1 MNEKK
6 KKFPLIQI
14 LPNSKK
20 GVSPVIATVLL
31 IGLVMVITLIIF
43 LWFKG
48 LTQEAIVKFDKNVEL
63 VCDEVKFEA
72 DYSNGILSI
81 SNIGNVPIYGIKV
94 KISESGNYETKGL
107 NDLSEWPKEGLN
119 QGRTFSGDISA
130 NTASAD
136 SVTLTPVLV
145 GSSESGER
153 TYTCDEARYGHTIN
167 L

>member
-1 MNEKK
+1 MVNIN
-6 KKFPLIQI
+6 FF
-14 LPNSKK
+14 SKNRK

-31 IGLVMVITLIIF
+31 IGLVMVITLIVF

-48 LTQEAIVKFDKNVEL
+48 LTQEAIIKFDKNVEV
-63 VCDEVKFEA
+63 VCDEVQFESS
-72 DYSNGILSI
+72 YSNGVLSI

-94 KISESGNYETKGL
+94 KISESGKYETKGL
-107 NDLSEWPKEGLN
+107 NDLSKWPSTGLN

-130 NTASAD
+130 NVISAN
-136 SVTLTPVLV
+136 SLTLTPVLV

-153 TYTCDEARYGHTIN
+153 TYTCNEARYGHIIN

>member
-1 MNEKK
+1 MIKSLNKR
-6 KKFPLIQI
+6 
-14 LPNSKK
+14 

-31 IGLVMVITLIIF
+31 IGLVMVITLIVF

-72 DYSNGILSI
+72 DYSNGILSV

-94 KISESGNYETKGL
+94 KIAESGNYETKAL
-107 NDLSEWPKEGLN
+107 KDLSEWPNSGLN
-119 QGRTFSGDISA
+119 QGRTFSGDVSD
-130 NTASAD
+130 NTVSAD

-145 GSSESGER
+145 GTSESGER
-153 TYTCDEARYGHTIN
+153 TYICNEARYGHTIN